1 MKSKYSSY
9 RNGLR
14 VNDIV
19 YYRYNL
25 GFFDLTNSKIYR
37 ALVLDREFLY
47 AKPTRFG
54 IRSFFKYNLMC
65 LEKRHVFCEETKN
78 IRTVRYIE
86 GG

>member
-1 MKSKYSSY
+1 MKSRYSSY

-19 YYRYNL
+19 YYKINL
-25 GFFDLTNSKIYR
+25 GFLGSLNSKIYR

-54 IRSFFKYNLMC
+54 IRSFFKYTLMC
-65 LEKRHVFCEETKN
+65 LEKRQVFCEETKN
-78 IRTVRYIE
+78 IKTVRYIE